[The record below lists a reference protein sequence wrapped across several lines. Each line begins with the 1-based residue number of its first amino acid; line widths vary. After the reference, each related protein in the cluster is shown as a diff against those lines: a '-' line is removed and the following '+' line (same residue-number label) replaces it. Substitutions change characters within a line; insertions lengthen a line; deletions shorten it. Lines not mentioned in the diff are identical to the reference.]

1 MDQRGQPGQRVA
13 VLSDT
18 HGLAT
23 PVRAVLAAIDAAGI
37 DEIVV
42 AGDMVNFGP
51 SNDEVVDLLR
61 ARGARMV
68 RGNQESELVATYG
81 TPAMAARF
89 ASDLRWGLSRWTM
102 EQLGP
107 ARRSFLATLPD
118 RLMLD
123 EATVVVHGSPRY
135 VRDAVTAAS
144 TDDELAAMFA
154 GEPAAVALAFVGHT
168 HRPVIRD
175 VPATGGAPP
184 RRFVNVGSAGEPMD
198 GDPRSSFVVAQRGSS
213 GAPGDWSAE
222 VRRVP
227 FDVEATVAEY
237 GNGLQQT
244 HPELAELMV
253 RNLRTA
259 RSYFGRCVRATH
271 DVPDAEFLPAV
282 RRWLAD
288 NP

>member
-1 MDQRGQPGQRVA
+1 MARRIA
-13 VLSDT
+13 ILSDT

-89 ASDLRWGLSRWTM
+89 ISDLRWGLSHWTM

-107 ARRSFLATLPD
+107 ERRAFLAALPD

-123 EATVVVHGSPRY
+123 EATVVVHGSPRH
-135 VRDAVTAAS
+135 VRDRVSAER
-144 TDDELAAMFA
+144 TDEELAAMFT
-154 GEPAAVALAFVGHT
+154 GENETVTVAFVGHT
-168 HRPVIRD
+168 HRPLIRD
-175 VPATGGAPP
+175 VPGTGAVSA
-184 RRFVNVGSAGEPMD
+184 RRFINVGSAGKPMD
-198 GDPRSSFVVAQRGSS
+198 GDYRASFVIAHRGMS

-222 VRRVP
+222 IHRVP
-227 FDVEATVAEY
+227 YDVEAAVAQY
-237 GNGLQQT
+237 DDGLRQA
-244 HPELAELMV
+244 HPEMTELMI
-253 RNLRTA
+253 RDLRTA
-259 RSYFGRCVRATH
+259 RSYFSRCIGATR

-282 RRWLAD
+282 RRWLAA